1 MTTVQQTTSF
11 LQQII
16 GERSQT
22 AAEAR
27 FTAFMEQL
35 RGLAFI
41 KDPQGRYV
49 YMNAAC
55 AKLIGISIEDARYK
69 TDHELWPSQFADI
82 YKRNDQTVFSEGKPF
97 EGIEPVFQN
106 AETRHWLMH
115 RFPIVDGE
123 TGQIFLGGIGV
134 DIAGRQ
140 E

>member
-49 YMNAAC
+49 YINAAC
-55 AKLIGISIEDARYK
+55 AKLIGISIEDALYK

-82 YKRNDQTVFSEGKPF
+82 
-97 EGIEPVFQN
+97 
-106 AETRHWLMH
+106 
-115 RFPIVDGE
+115 
-123 TGQIFLGGIGV
+123 
-134 DIAGRQ
+134 
-140 E
+140 